1 MAYIIHV
8 LPGFSPHGHNQLSAR
23 VTFAFHEDALHCSP
37 YMVLVSAHCRDARP
51 SFLPSFLPSIRKADA
66 TFPISCSI
74 AFGKCDGG
82 CGCCGAE
89 SACMSACL
97 RSLSHPSISLSILF
111 PPPSA
116 SPSTESWSDWRARFR
131 EYSLPTLR
139 ETKHRH
145 VLHTDIWHG
154 LCGQHDGANSLN
166 LALQ

>member
-1 MAYIIHV
+1 
-8 LPGFSPHGHNQLSAR
+8 
-23 VTFAFHEDALHCSP
+23 
-37 YMVLVSAHCRDARP
+37 
-51 SFLPSFLPSIRKADA
+51 
-66 TFPISCSI
+66 
-74 AFGKCDGG
+74 
-82 CGCCGAE
+82 
-89 SACMSACL
+89 MSACL

-154 LCGQHDGANSLN
+154 LGGQHDGANSLN

>member
-1 MAYIIHV
+1 M
-8 LPGFSPHGHNQLSAR
+8 LGTFSWSVKSLLTYRPLQRLRAS
-23 VTFAFHEDALHCSP
+23 
-37 YMVLVSAHCRDARP
+37 YMSCLD
-51 SFLPSFLPSIRKADA
+51 FLPMDTTNFLLALLSHFMRMHCIALLTWSWSPPTAATFFRPFLPSIRKADA

-116 SPSTESWSDWRARFR
+116 SPSTESWSDWRAKFQ
-131 EYSLPTLR
+131 EFSLPYWVKQST
-139 ETKHRH
+139 H
-145 VLHTDIWHG
+145 VSYTAFDM
-154 LCGQHDGANSLN
+154 A
-166 LALQ
+166 